1 MDRENLVNLFNCV
14 FRKEGILFLGQK
26 QTVEP
31 GGGFLAREAWS
42 GKLSQ
47 FNVWN
52 WPLEDFYIE
61 NAAECRSDLLGN
73 MVVWNEESWT
83 MGPKVRHLR

>member
-1 MDRENLVNLFNCV
+1 MGKTENLVNLFNCV
-14 FRKEGILFLGQK
+14 FRKDGILFLGQK

-47 FNVWN
+47 FNVWS

-73 MVVWNEESWT
+73 MVIWNEESWT
-83 MGPKVRHLR
+83 MGPKVKQY